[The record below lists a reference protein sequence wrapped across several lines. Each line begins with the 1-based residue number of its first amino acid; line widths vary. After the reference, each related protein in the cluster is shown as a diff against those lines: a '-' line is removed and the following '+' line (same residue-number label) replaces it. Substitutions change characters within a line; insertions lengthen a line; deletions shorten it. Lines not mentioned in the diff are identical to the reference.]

1 MERIILHVDV
11 NNAFLS
17 WSAVWLLKNGYE
29 KDIRNRYAI
38 IAGDET
44 QRRGIVLAKSNL
56 CKKKGVKTAEAIY
69 LARKKCPYLE
79 IYPPRYDV
87 YKKFSDM
94 MYKYLCNYTNIIERY
109 SIDECFLDYTG
120 SVKLFGDPVKVAYK
134 IKDDIYRMFGF
145 TVNVGVGNNKL
156 LAKMAS
162 DFEKHY

>member
-56 CKKKGVKTAEAIY
+56 CKKKGVKTAEAIIQ
-69 LARKKCPYLE
+69 LE
-79 IYPPRYDV
+79 KSVLIQR
-87 YKKFSDM
+87 FILLDM
-94 MYKYLCNYTNIIERY
+94 MY
-109 SIDECFLDYTG
+109 
-120 SVKLFGDPVKVAYK
+120 
-134 IKDDIYRMFGF
+134 IKSFQI
-145 TVNVGVGNNKL
+145 
-156 LAKMAS
+156 
-162 DFEKHY
+162 

>member
-94 MYKYLCNYTNIIERY
+94 MYKYLCNYTNIIEN
-109 SIDECFLDYTG
+109 FLYTSYLG
-120 SVKLFGDPVKVAYK
+120 G
-134 IKDDIYRMFGF
+134 
-145 TVNVGVGNNKL
+145 
-156 LAKMAS
+156 
-162 DFEKHY
+162 